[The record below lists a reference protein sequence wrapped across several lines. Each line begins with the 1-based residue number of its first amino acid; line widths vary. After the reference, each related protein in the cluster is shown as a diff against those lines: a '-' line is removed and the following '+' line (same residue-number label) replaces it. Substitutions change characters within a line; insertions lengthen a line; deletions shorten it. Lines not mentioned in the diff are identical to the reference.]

1 MGLLCR
7 VLEVSRSGYYAW
19 RKRPFS
25 QREMANQALVAEIKK
40 IHEQSRETY
49 GILRIYFALQKLGHR
64 CSRHRVARL
73 MRQNGI
79 RTRQKRS
86 YKVTTQSN
94 HCLPVAENK
103 LNQQFQ
109 VSQPNEAWSSDITY
123 IATAEGWLYLAVVMD
138 LYSRRIIGWSMQ
150 PTLKRQLV
158 LAALEM
164 ALQQRQPGHGLVH
177 HSDRGS
183 QYASFAYQ
191 ALLARHLI
199 EPSMSRRGNCY
210 DNAPVESF
218 FASLKKEC
226 VQTQVYQSRYQA
238 KLALFDYIEV
248 FYNRQRLHSSLGYY
262 SPIEFEQLTTV
273 S

>member
-1 MGLLCR
+1 M
-7 VLEVSRSGYYAW
+7 
-19 RKRPFS
+19 
-25 QREMANQALVAEIKK
+25 
-40 IHEQSRETY
+40 
-49 GILRIYFALQKLGHR
+49 
-64 CSRHRVARL
+64 
-73 MRQNGI
+73 
-79 RTRQKRS
+79 
-86 YKVTTQSN
+86 TTQSN

-109 VSQPNEAWSSDITY
+109 VSHANEAWSSDITY

-183 QYASFAYQ
+183 QYASSDYQ

-210 DNAPVESF
+210 DNAPVEQFLCLVEEGVCSNPGLQIPL
-218 FASLKKEC
+218 S
-226 VQTQVYQSRYQA
+226 
-238 KLALFDYIEV
+238 
-248 FYNRQRLHSSLGYY
+248 G
-262 SPIEFEQLTTV
+262 
-273 S
+273 